1 MISPLGEVLVGPL
14 WDDDNALIVHDVDF
28 DDCLRGRLDLDVG
41 GSYSRYESSLLRVDE
56 LTYCRNDSFKL
67 TVAGLDLSPP
77 P

>member
-1 MISPLGEVLVGPL
+1 MLAGVT
-14 WDDDNALIVHDVDF
+14 
-28 DDCLRGRLDLDVG
+28 RGTN
-41 GSYSRYESSLLRVDE
+41 STLLKVDE